1 MRANTPIQEGYFDA
15 TAVFRQYHPDYHA
28 TGWKISHYTDNEEV
42 KYNLITLNKPMIAVA
57 GRYGFTQL
65 PLELREHFENWIK
78 TVTIDENKLCQ
89 PEDCDCF
96 GFHTGACRM
105 KGDLGI

>member
-15 TAVFRQYHPDYHA
+15 TSLFRQYHPNYHE

-42 KYNLITLNKPMIAVA
+42 ITLTSKLYKPIIAVA

-65 PLELREHFENWIK
+65 PLELKEHFENWIK
-78 TVTIDENKLCQ
+78 KETLKVS
-89 PEDCDCF
+89 
-96 GFHTGACRM
+96 
-105 KGDLGI
+105 